1 MGVIPNEIK
10 TAIESTIDK
19 INGDDVT
26 TGEPIRINY
35 GGYVWKIYAQK
46 RDDEEIQIIIRRM
59 KR

>member
-26 TGEPIRINY
+26 TGEPIRINH

-46 RDDEEIQIIIRRM
+46 RDDKEIQIIIRRM